1 MFSTRILFGCAL
13 ATVLTTSSASPAVN
27 LGRNHHLHHLHQALR
42 DLEAAHGAIK
52 ANNASRGHHHISAA
66 IHQLDQAISHHK
78 QHHLSKQRT
87 GLSGAIT
94 TAAHHH
100 HHGIL
105 QRALA
110 ECHKAERQLRTGNVG
125 NAAHDVTTAEREVH
139 AAIRSHHH
147 LIGR

>member
-13 ATVLTTSSASPAVN
+13 ATVLTTSTTSPARI
-27 LGRNHHLHHLHQALR
+27 LGRDHHLHYLHQALHE
-42 DLEAAHGAIK
+42 LGAAHGEIK
-52 ANNASRGHHHISAA
+52 ANHASRAHHHISAA
-66 IHQLDQAISHHK
+66 IHHLDEAIGHHK
-78 QHHLSKQRT
+78 KHHLSQQRT

-110 ECHKAERQLRTGNVG
+110 ECHKAERQLKTGQVG
-125 NAAHDVTTAEREVH
+125 KAAHDVTEAEKHVQ

-147 LIGR
+147 LIG